1 MRFLSRTL
9 PRLTAALAL
18 ACAATLPAQAHNAW
32 LLPSAT
38 VLSKADWI
46 TVDAAVSNDL
56 FFFNHVPLNLQNLQ
70 ITGPDGAAMQPQN
83 QHQGKLRNVF
93 DLHLQQPGTYRIA
106 TINNGLFATYKDA
119 EGKPKRWRG
128 SPEKFA
134 AEVPADAKDLQVTQ
148 SVGRVETFVTLGK
161 PSAIQASGQ
170 GMELLAADG
179 QHLNDLV
186 AGEASQLR
194 LLVDGQPAANVEVT
208 IVAGASRYRD
218 SLNAMEVT
226 TDAQGQFS
234 VTWPAAGAYWLEAS
248 HKDNKTSLPQAK
260 ERRLTYVG
268 TLEVLP

>member
-1 MRFLSRTL
+1 MRFLPRTL

-70 ITGPDGAAMQPQN
+70 ITAPDGSALQPQN
-83 QHQGKLRNVF
+83 LHQGKLRNVF
-93 DLHLQQPGTYRIA
+93 DLQLQQPGTYRIA
-106 TINNGLFATYKDA
+106 TVNSGLFASYKDA

-134 AEVPADAKDLQVTQ
+134 TDVPADAKDLQVTQ
-148 SVGRVETFVTLGK
+148 SVGRIETFVTLGK
-161 PSAIQASGQ
+161 PSALQASGQ

-186 AGEASQLR
+186 AGETSQLR
-194 LLVDGQPAANVEVT
+194 LLVDGQPAANVEVS

-218 SLNAMEVT
+218 SLNEINVT
-226 TDAQGQFS
+226 TDAQGNFS
-234 VTWPAAGAYWLEAS
+234 ITWPAAGAYWLEAS

-260 ERRLTYVG
+260 ERRLTYVA

>member
-1 MRFLSRTL
+1 MRFLPRTL

-38 VLSKADWI
+38 VLSKTDWI

-70 ITGPDGAAMQPQN
+70 ITAPDGSALQPHN
-83 QHQGKLRNVF
+83 LHQGKLRNVF
-93 DLHLQQPGTYRIA
+93 DLQLQQPGTYRIA
-106 TINNGLFATYKDA
+106 TVNSGLFASYKDA

-134 AEVPADAKDLQVTQ
+134 TDVPADAKDLQVTQ
-148 SVGRVETFVTLGK
+148 SVGRIETFVTLGK
-161 PSAIQASGQ
+161 PSALQASGQ
-170 GMELLAADG
+170 GMELLATDG

-186 AGEASQLR
+186 AGETSQLR
-194 LLVDGQPAANVEVT
+194 LLVDGQPAANVEVS

-218 SLNAMEVT
+218 SLNEINVT
-226 TDAQGQFS
+226 TDAQGNFS
-234 VTWPAAGAYWLEAS
+234 ITWPAAGAYWLEAS

-260 ERRLTYVG
+260 ERRLTYVA